1 MDIHFFLIWVKL
13 PYSNILKTASVE
25 WLNGTTR
32 TDLAI
37 LTFVRSTTAK
47 VRKNKFFTLLQ
58 WSQGVYMENRDI
70 IFEKIHAKEKEWKA
84 QVEYLQSKIVNYDLD
99 RRIKIEN
106 LIDMLNLKLKEIENR
121 THELKQIS
129 SNLHQDVGEKL
140 IYSWVEL
147 FTEIDNAMINL
158 KNKLG

>member
-1 MDIHFFLIWVKL
+1 
-13 PYSNILKTASVE
+13 
-25 WLNGTTR
+25 
-32 TDLAI
+32 
-37 LTFVRSTTAK
+37 
-47 VRKNKFFTLLQ
+47 
-58 WSQGVYMENRDI
+58 MENREI

-84 QVEYLQSKIVNYDLD
+84 QVEYLQSKIVNYDLE
-99 RRIKIEN
+99 RRLKIER

-121 THELKQIS
+121 THELKKIS

>member
-1 MDIHFFLIWVKL
+1 MIPTDGGADEI
-13 PYSNILKTASVE
+13 ASVDN
-25 WLNGTTR
+25 LYLSRYLKSRNDAR
-32 TDLAI
+32 
-37 LTFVRSTTAK
+37 
-47 VRKNKFFTLLQ
+47 
-58 WSQGVYMENRDI
+58 GVYMENHDI
-70 IFEKIHAKEKEWKA
+70 IFEKIHNKEKEWKA
-84 QVEYLQSKIVNYDLD
+84 QVEYLQSKIINYDLD

-121 THELKQIS
+121 TQELKQIS